1 MGLKRL
7 RKHIKY
13 IPKYLLKCD
22 VQFTQIKGKAVQN
35 KINAHKRKALLNFYR
50 KDTISLINK
59 KTCLPRILVFRGR

>member
-7 RKHIKY
+7 TKHIKY

-35 KINAHKRKALLNFYR
+35 KINAHKCKALNNFLQTGYNKLNKQKNLF
-50 KDTISLINK
+50 T
-59 KTCLPRILVFRGR
+59 